1 MDEYVK
7 LIKCILKN
15 LKNKEF
21 DYVVRYILNTIFNE
35 YYDNRNNCKY
45 CINNLYKQFDLIK
58 YKFIKKKY
66 GIVKNQNLI
75 YTFSKYSKR
84 NYIKRL
90 IKSNEYFYI
99 DENED
104 INRIIDNILEVN
116 PSNYKKYIDNMY
128 LDQFLDRIEHA
139 VDEAN
144 LEVDL
149 INNQEEDDF
158 EIILNRIVC
167 YFPPCLNKIIGSDN
181 YCSIHNKD
189 SI

>member
-1 MDEYVK
+1 M
-7 LIKCILKN
+7 
-15 LKNKEF
+15 
-21 DYVVRYILNTIFNE
+21 DYVIRYILNTIFNE
-35 YYDNRNNCKY
+35 YYDNRNKCKY
-45 CINNLYKQFDLIK
+45 CIDNLCKQFDLIK

-128 LDQFLDRIEHA
+128 LDKFLDKIEHT

-144 LEVDL
+144 VEVQSCL
-149 INNQEEDDF
+149 IF
-158 EIILNRIVC
+158 MRTIARKRLVLF
-167 YFPPCLNKIIGSDN
+167 Y
-181 YCSIHNKD
+181 
-189 SI
+189 